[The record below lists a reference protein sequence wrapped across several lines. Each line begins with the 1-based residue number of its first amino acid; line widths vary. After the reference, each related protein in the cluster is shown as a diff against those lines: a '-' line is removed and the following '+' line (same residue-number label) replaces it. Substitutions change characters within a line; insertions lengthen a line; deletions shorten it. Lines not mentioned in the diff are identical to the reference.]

1 MANVIFDFDGTLAD
15 TFPLVVDVSYKLAP
29 GTRRLPSRKINR
41 LRELPLLTAM
51 RRLGIAYWYMPI
63 LMLFV
68 RRRMTPRMTEVAPCE
83 GVVPMLRALQDAGHR
98 MYILT
103 SNYKENVQ
111 IFLKHHRMERF
122 FGEVATVYYASTAV
136 KTRALKKMLRRNMMK
151 SSETYYV
158 GNEALD
164 VEAAD
169 RAGIK
174 GIATT
179 WGGFNQEELRKAKP
193 FAIIDKPMDL
203 VSLLQ

>member
-15 TFPLVVDVSYKLAP
+15 TFPLVVDVSYRLAP
-29 GTRRLPSRKINR
+29 GTRRLPSRKIDR

-51 RRLGIAYWYMPI
+51 RSLGIAYWYMPI

-68 RRRMTPRMTEVAPCE
+68 RRRMTPRMTEVSPCE
-83 GVVPMLRALQDAGHR
+83 GVLPMLRTLQDAGHR

-103 SNYKENVQ
+103 SNYKENVH
-111 IFLKHHRMERF
+111 IFLKHHRVERF
-122 FGEVATVYYASTAV
+122 FGEVGTVYYASTAV
-136 KTRALKKMLRRNMMK
+136 KTRALKKMLQRNKMAPEE
-151 SSETYYV
+151 SYYV

-174 GIATT
+174 SIATT
-179 WGGFNQEELRKAKP
+179 WGGFNQQELRKAKP

-203 VSLLQ
+203 AGLLQ

>member
-1 MANVIFDFDGTLAD
+1 MANVIFDFDGTIAD

-29 GTRRLPSRKINR
+29 GTKRLPSRKIDR

-68 RRRMTPRMTEVAPCE
+68 RRRMTPRMAEVPPCD

-98 MYILT
+98 MYVLT
-103 SNYKENVQ
+103 SNYRENVQ
-111 IFLKHHRMERF
+111 IFLKHHKMERF
-122 FGEVATVYYASTAV
+122 FGEVGTVYYASTGV
-136 KTRALKKMLRRNMMK
+136 KTRAIKKMLKRNMLDPK
-151 SSETYYV
+151 ESYYV

-174 GIATT
+174 GVATT
-179 WGGFNQEELRKAKP
+179 WGGFNEAALRKVKP
-193 FAIIDKPMDL
+193 FAIIDKPTEL
-203 VSLLQ
+203 VRLLQ

>member
-1 MANVIFDFDGTLAD
+1 
-15 TFPLVVDVSYKLAP
+15 
-29 GTRRLPSRKINR
+29 
-41 LRELPLLTAM
+41 
-51 RRLGIAYWYMPI
+51 
-63 LMLFV
+63 
-68 RRRMTPRMTEVAPCE
+68 
-83 GVVPMLRALQDAGHR
+83 
-98 MYILT
+98 
-103 SNYKENVQ
+103 
-111 IFLKHHRMERF
+111 
-122 FGEVATVYYASTAV
+122 
-136 KTRALKKMLRRNMMK
+136 MLRRNMMK